1 MQLCLQEW
9 CRALGCGSD
18 ATETPTEESGWCRTQ
33 SHCRF
38 FFLQTRKTE
47 KEMCYSI
54 DKVVYLFAHMHSH
67 CRTSPHKPVK
77 LKNKCVVAS
86 IGLYYFFNEAFR
98 SI

>member
-1 MQLCLQEW
+1 MVFKNLCFLVLWAKGALALGGLSMQLCLQEW

-38 FFLQTRKTE
+38 FFLQTRKTG

-54 DKVVYLFAHMHSH
+54 DKVVYLFAHNL
-67 CRTSPHKPVK
+67 TV
-77 LKNKCVVAS
+77 
-86 IGLYYFFNEAFR
+86 GLLLTNQEN
-98 SI
+98 